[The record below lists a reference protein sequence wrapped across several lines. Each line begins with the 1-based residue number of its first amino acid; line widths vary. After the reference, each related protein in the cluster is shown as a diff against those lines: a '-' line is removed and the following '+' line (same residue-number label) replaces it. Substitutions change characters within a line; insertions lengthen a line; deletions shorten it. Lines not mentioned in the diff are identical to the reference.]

1 MKASEFMTKDVITC
15 NENQT
20 VEEAATVMAENGFS
34 VLPIVDDSGALV
46 GVITEYDF
54 VSKSKKVPH
63 AMVTLKHLFGKS
75 FNSQDVEEIYKESK
89 SKKLSEIMTKNPKT
103 VSSDATL
110 DEVVTFLGEKDL
122 KRVPVVDNGKV
133 VGIITRKNII
143 TAFTKVK

>member
-20 VEEAATVMAENGFS
+20 VEEAATIMAEKGFS

-46 GVITEYDF
+46 GVITESDF
-54 VSKSKKVPH
+54 VSKSKNVPH

-103 VSSDATL
+103 VSPDATL

-143 TAFTKVK
+143 SAFTKVK

>member
-46 GVITEYDF
+46 GVITESDF